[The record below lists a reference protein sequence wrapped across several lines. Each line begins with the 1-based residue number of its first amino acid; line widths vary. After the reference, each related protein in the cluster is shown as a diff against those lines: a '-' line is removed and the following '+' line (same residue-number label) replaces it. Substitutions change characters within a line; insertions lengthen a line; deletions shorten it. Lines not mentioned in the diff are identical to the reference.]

1 MLVFG
6 IDVPLVEV
14 LLLFLIVTVILLAEA
29 LVLVGLMMRQV
40 QHARRHAEHA
50 TKLSASLS
58 QLNQLELKKLKLI
71 RK

>member
-14 LLLFLIVTVILLAEA
+14 LLLFLIVVVILLAEA
-29 LVLVGLMMRQV
+29 LVLVGLLMKQIH
-40 QHARRHAEHA
+40 HARRHAEHA
-50 TKLSASLS
+50 TKLSAALG
-58 QLNQLELKKLKLI
+58 QLNQLELKKLRLI